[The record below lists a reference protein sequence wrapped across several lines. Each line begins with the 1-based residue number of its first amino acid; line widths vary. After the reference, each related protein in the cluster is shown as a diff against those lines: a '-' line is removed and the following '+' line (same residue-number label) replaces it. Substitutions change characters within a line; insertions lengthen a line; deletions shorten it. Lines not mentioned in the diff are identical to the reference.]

1 MYKNQNRRQKVF
13 NRGFAVLRV
22 GLFFCLGGLDIIKL
36 TKTPLIYSVSR
47 FNLGSWALFRGA
59 KPTKAP
65 RGDGTDENNGYAC
78 SKMSKRFFQG
88 RRKFL
93 QGCEVLPLLTGL
105 VNRWLGMQTS
115 HCRLDWYMGMYSER
129 RLVRF
134 YFDILK
140 SSLVGLD
147 NSAWEFDW
155 CLERL
160 SDKQCLD
167 NRKGTQKHAGADKQ
181 RLKGYIL
188 HPSAVKIN
196 CK

>member
-1 MYKNQNRRQKVF
+1 VAELFAQLGGTSARQKTRKHVQEPEKKKCESMYKNQNRRQKVF

-105 VNRWLGMQTS
+105 VNR
-115 HCRLDWYMGMYSER
+115 
-129 RLVRF
+129 
-134 YFDILK
+134 
-140 SSLVGLD
+140 
-147 NSAWEFDW
+147 
-155 CLERL
+155 
-160 SDKQCLD
+160 
-167 NRKGTQKHAGADKQ
+167 
-181 RLKGYIL
+181 
-188 HPSAVKIN
+188 
-196 CK
+196 